1 MHTANT
7 TIWTKVQELGIGDAT
22 LATSLSCSVEEVAAW
37 RTGGQPTPD
46 AVARHLTALCD
57 DGGMWHA
64 ALADRPKATRI
75 LPGGRLSSWLKP
87 LLLGA
92 IFLPLAVLV
101 VSFLLGFTFELV
113 PWLGQ
118 GVLLVTAVITVRLA
132 LGLARL
138 MGPRCSLCGAIVRG
152 HDEIC
157 SRCQAELT

>member
-1 MHTANT
+1 MHTVT
-7 TIWTKVQELGIGDAT
+7 TDIWTKVQELGIGDAT
-22 LATSLSCSVEEVAAW
+22 LATSLSCTVDEVAKW
-37 RTGGQPTPD
+37 RTGAEPTPD
-46 AVARHLTALCD
+46 AVARHLTALCA

-75 LPGGRLSSWLKP
+75 LPGGRLSSWLRP

-101 VSFLLGFTFELV
+101 VSFLLGYTFTLV

-118 GVLLVTAVITVRLA
+118 GVLFVTAVITVRLA
-132 LGLARL
+132 LGLSRL
-138 MGPRCSLCGAIVRG
+138 MGPKCSLCGAIVRR

-157 SRCQAELT
+157 SGCQAELT